1 MTLHIYFRRNKYAQN
16 NEPVHTGSGSSDR
29 YGGTVGACGTSGML
43 THRCDVMPVAQISH
57 DLRVTSVDEIISG
70 AGAV

>member
-1 MTLHIYFRRNKYAQN
+1 MRKTTNLYMLVLAAVTGMAGLSAHVA
-16 NEPVHTGSGSSDR
+16 PVAAHTQ
-29 YGGTVGACGTSGML
+29 V
-43 THRCDVMPVAQISH
+43 DVMPVVQISH